1 MALGAARRAVS
12 LLVAALVLVGAL
24 GGCPLMRT
32 LAGSAPHPAGAAST
46 VAARSVPAAV
56 RTAPAAGRP
65 CSGPVAAEPAAIGQW
80 ALSPA
85 APCPPG
91 QDGADL
97 AGRASIP
104 RPSDIGREPALPRGP
119 DHLAASPHLTS
130 LLRV

>member
-65 CSGPVAAEPAAIGQW
+65 CSGPVARSLLQRAGWHHRPFARGAIALLLDARAGAAFEELPLDLLPSHEHGPIG
-80 ALSPA
+80 
-85 APCPPG
+85 
-91 QDGADL
+91 
-97 AGRASIP
+97 
-104 RPSDIGREPALPRGP
+104 
-119 DHLAASPHLTS
+119 HLALRERFASVL
-130 LLRV
+130 